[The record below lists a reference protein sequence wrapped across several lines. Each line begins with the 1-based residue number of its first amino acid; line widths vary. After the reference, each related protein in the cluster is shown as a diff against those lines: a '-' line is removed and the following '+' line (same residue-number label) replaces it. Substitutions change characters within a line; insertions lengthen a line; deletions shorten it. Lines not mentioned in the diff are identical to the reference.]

1 MKRFVLSLFLLG
13 LFITVAGAQSIV
25 FIVRHA
31 EKANNGG
38 KDPELTTAGR
48 VRAEVLSKMLKD
60 SEVTTIYATEFK
72 RTQETAEPLA
82 KALGIEVTTVPAK
95 DSASLAT
102 KLHNLKGNALVV
114 GHGNTIPDLIKAL
127 GIATPVKISETDY
140 DNLFV
145 IVLDEQPQLTRLHF
159 GPG

>member
-1 MKRFVLSLFLLG
+1 MKRLVLSFLLLA
-13 LFITVAGAQSIV
+13 LFVTAASAQSIV

-31 EKANNGG
+31 EKADNGG
-38 KDPELTTAGR
+38 KDPELTATGR
-48 VRAEVLSKMLKD
+48 TRAEMLSKMLKD
-60 SEVTTIYATEFK
+60 AGVTAIYATEFK

-82 KALGIEVTTVPAK
+82 KTLGIEVTTLPAK

-114 GHGNTIPDLIKAL
+114 GHGNTIPDLIKAF
-127 GIATPVKISETDY
+127 GIATSVKISETDY

-145 IVLDEQPQLTRLHF
+145 IVLDEHPRLARLHY
-159 GPG
+159 GPE